1 MISVKD
7 LIIWASNHAIG
18 KSATVPNGW
27 VSATDLS
34 DLAKLVK
41 KNSPL
46 NTDIDQFGEAID
58 IKKAQKASE

>member
-27 VSATDLS
+27 ISATDLA

-41 KNSPL
+41 KNNPL
-46 NTDIDQFGEAID
+46 NTEVDSFGEAID
-58 IKKAQKASE
+58 AKKAQKASD